1 MSTRPATGDHFTSS
15 PREPPGA
22 AAGPAEQRARKKQ
35 WYDVLEE
42 QVAEIGGGRE
52 QLRAILQ
59 HKLRQLE
66 EEDEGEQSD
75 RARL

>member
-1 MSTRPATGDHFTSS
+1 MGSRRFFFG
-15 PREPPGA
+15 PGA

-59 HKLRQLE
+59 RKLRQLE